1 MTAAVLERSRPH
13 VAGQR
18 TNAHRRSSASARAAT
33 ARVDAPRPAG
43 RAAARRPKLKVLDQR
58 AARQRAWRRNA
69 LMLLFVVVLVGFFG
83 VAFVHAELV
92 AGQQDLD
99 AARTE
104 IAEAEARKANL
115 SRAAEE
121 ASSPKAIVARA
132 EQLGMVRAYQPVY
145 LEASAPL
152 RDMPAIVA
160 PPSPVASSRVQLAS
174 SVPGVSAGIS
184 SEVAVVVPVADP
196 RSVTVAM
203 AEGAAGTGTPV
214 VATTA
219 PADEV
224 GVGAAAADDGSA
236 QSEVAVAATATGTST
251 LGGAAVV
258 SSAGRP
264 TPVSGATGQTSVSIA
279 GSRAV
284 TTGSVGTGDGSG

>member
-1 MTAAVLERSRPH
+1 
-13 VAGQR
+13 
-18 TNAHRRSSASARAAT
+18 
-33 ARVDAPRPAG
+33 
-43 RAAARRPKLKVLDQR
+43 
-58 AARQRAWRRNA
+58 
-69 LMLLFVVVLVGFFG
+69 MLLFVVVLVGFFG

-104 IAEAEARKANL
+104 IAEAGARKATL

-121 ASSPKAIVARA
+121 ASSPQAIVARA

-152 RDMPAIVA
+152 RDMPTVVA

-174 SVPGVSAGIS
+174 AVPGVSAGIS
-184 SEVAVVVPVADP
+184 SEVAVVAPVADP
-196 RSVTVAM
+196 QSDTVAL
-203 AEGAAGTGTPV
+203 AQGAAGTGTPV

-219 PADEV
+219 PADDV
-224 GVGAAAADDGSA
+224 WVGAAAADDDPA
-236 QSEVAVAATATGTST
+236 EPVAPVVATATGTST

-258 SSAGRP
+258 TSDGRP
-264 TPVSGATGQTSVSIA
+264 TPVSGAAGQTSISIA